1 MQIKRKH
8 QSSESLSRATVP
20 LLRYAPLTWQ
30 RYGGSGTGYESLA
43 FVRGIHRRPANSPH
57 KWPVTR
63 KMFPFDDVIMSGD
76 DLSPRHCL
84 NQGWLTLMAHVH
96 TINDPFYWHGLTLIP
111 AWISNHIQCKMGDD
125 ITYPFSNFN
134 GCSRWSFG
142 MDKLF
147 HPTLHWAC
155 AYLCIQGFQLIY
167 LCKKGTKPRRVTCHH
182 LHLLCELDNH
192 TKYRRHNGRDG
203 VSNHLRLGCLLNRLF
218 RRRPKKTL

>member
-1 MQIKRKH
+1 MGFWWPLQMRLVEKIAVTKLLRFKSTESWSWLLHYNDLIMIAKSPASPLFTQPFIQVQIKRKH

-125 ITYPFSNFN
+125 ITYPFSNFRN
-134 GCSRWSFG
+134 G
-142 MDKLF
+142 
-147 HPTLHWAC
+147 
-155 AYLCIQGFQLIY
+155 
-167 LCKKGTKPRRVTCHH
+167 
-182 LHLLCELDNH
+182 
-192 TKYRRHNGRDG
+192 
-203 VSNHLRLGCLLNRLF
+203 
-218 RRRPKKTL
+218 